1 MGKSIITNT
10 IILTITTTIIRILGF
25 LFRIYIANKIGAEGM
40 GILHLVFSFYI
51 LTVTF
56 AISGITMAVSRIT
69 AEQIAKKN
77 DKLVKKSLYI
87 SLTICFFTSLLAT
100 LILYFGAKPI
110 SLYLIKDVR
119 AIRPLVFLSPSLIFL
134 SFSAC
139 FRGYFIAKKNI
150 FIPTTKQFLEQI
162 IRISATFILLKSIN
176 VENIETCC
184 SVVTLGMS
192 IGEIFSFIYIFLLYN
207 LSKKTKNSVNITSNV
222 KLTKNILTISLPIAG
237 TSYIDAILRLVENS
251 LIPIKLVEHGYQYK
265 TAIGMYGMVKGMV
278 LPLLFFPTSFLSSLA
293 TMLIP
298 TLSSHNALNNHK
310 IISQTISKVLHFTLI
325 IATLLVGIF
334 VTYPNELGRI
344 IYNNTTIGYL
354 IKIISFV
361 CPFLYIDMIL
371 SSVLNA
377 LGHQL
382 STFRIN
388 FFESTIKICLIYF
401 LVPIWGL
408 NAYIFALLLT
418 TFLNSIMYT
427 YKLLKET
434 TIIFDINN
442 WIIKPI
448 ISIFIASIISKFL
461 FFKLLNYYFNIIY
474 STFISIFIIV
484 IFYFIITIS
493 TKCINK
499 KDIYLIKNSF
509 FGRKFKKY

>member
-77 DKLVKKSLYI
+77 ERLVKKCLHI
-87 SLTICFFTSLLAT
+87 SLSICFFTSLIAT

-110 SLYLIKDVR
+110 SLYLIKDTR
-119 AIRPLVFLSPSLIFL
+119 AFQPLIYLSPSLMFL

-162 IRISATFILLKSIN
+162 IRISVTFILLKSIN
-176 VENIETCC
+176 ISNIENCC

-192 IGEIFSFIYIFLLYN
+192 IGEIFSFIYIFLLY
-207 LSKKTKNSVNITSNV
+207 
-222 KLTKNILTISLPIAG
+222 KLTKKRKKVVHSTNNVKITKSILNISLPIAG
-237 TSYIDAILRLVENS
+237 TSYIDAVLRLVENS
-251 LIPIKLVEHGYQYK
+251 LIPIKLVEHGYLYK
-265 TAIGMYGMVKGMV
+265 TAISMYGMVKGMV

-298 TLSSHNALNNHK
+298 TLSSHNALNNHN
-310 IISQTISKVLHFTLI
+310 IISLTISKVLHFTLI

-334 VTYPNELGRI
+334 VTFPNELGKI

-382 STFRIN
+382 STFKIN

-418 TFLNSIMYT
+418 TFLNSVMYT
-427 YKLLKET
+427 IKLLKET

-448 ISIFIASIISKFL
+448 FSIIISCIISKFI
-461 FFKLLNYYFNIIY
+461 FYKLLNYYFGIVY
-474 STFISIFIIV
+474 STFASIFILT
-484 IFYFIITIS
+484 IFYFIITILI
-493 TKCINK
+493 KCIKK
-499 KDIYLIKNSF
+499 KDIYLIKNSVF
-509 FGRKFKKY
+509 RRKFKKN